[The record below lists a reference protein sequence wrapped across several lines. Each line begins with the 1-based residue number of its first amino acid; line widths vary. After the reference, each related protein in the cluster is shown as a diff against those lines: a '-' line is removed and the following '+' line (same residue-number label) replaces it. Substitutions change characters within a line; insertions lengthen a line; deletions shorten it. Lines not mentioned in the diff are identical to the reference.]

1 MTMHKIIYLPK
12 ITDVR
17 GNLSFVQNLDQI
29 PFEIKRAFWIYDVP
43 GGENRGGHANRNLHE
58 FIIALSGSFDVV
70 VNHPNGEE
78 EVFCLNRPYFGL
90 YLPPD
95 TWRHM
100 RNFSTNSVS
109 LHLCNAVFS
118 EQDYIR
124 DFDEFKKY
132 KNDKA
137 NIGF

>member
-1 MTMHKIIYLPK
+1 MHKIIYLPK
-12 ITDVR
+12 ITDIR
-17 GNLSFVQNLDQI
+17 GNLSFVQNSDQI

-43 GGENRGGHANRNLHE
+43 GGESRGGHANRNLHE
-58 FIIALSGSFDVV
+58 FIIALSGSFDIV

-109 LHLCNAVFS
+109 LHLCNSVFS